1 MEIVSVQKEA
11 IHSNPRITLRV
22 RSSSKFER
30 LRIVAT
36 NIPQEKLN
44 CIAKSSETG
53 LANQTTGPS
62 ENLMPCG
69 MRYPEPIRCKP
80 NFFIPILYVCSYIAP
95 FFILMAVN
103 SSLHA
108 VPGVPKLLRH
118 IHNLDFAIPV
128 YGDVGMGICM
138 LLFVGT
144 VLAVGAISAMLLA
157 KSTKLRAPAKFII
170 WFAIV
175 FSVSLTE
182 CLLAPLGHYVKM
194 PNMDY
199 LKAPMISTL
208 TSHNPH

>member
-1 MEIVSVQKEA
+1 METVRVQKEA
-11 IHSNPRITLRV
+11 IQFKPIITFRV
-22 RSSSKFER
+22 SSGSKFER
-30 LRIVAT
+30 LRIVPT

-44 CIAKSSETG
+44 CVAKGSEVVCFDQSSAPTEK
-53 LANQTTGPS
+53 
-62 ENLMPCG
+62 LMPCG
-69 MRYPEPIRCKP
+69 MRYPEPIQCKP

-144 VLAVGAISAMLLA
+144 VLAIGAISAILLA
-157 KSTKLRAPAKFII
+157 KSTRLRTPAKFII

-194 PNMDY
+194 PAGHY
-199 LKAPMISTL
+199 VKVPAR
-208 TSHNPH
+208 H